1 MNTFK
6 LIIASPDGNKFSGEV
21 YKLDVRGSEGEL
33 AIMAGHIPFITSVV
47 AAPCAVWTDEETKKT
62 ARTNGGLLTVSADAV
77 TLTAGSFRFDEYNI
91 RC

>member
-33 AIMAGHIPFITSVV
+33 AIMAGHIPFVTSIVK
-47 AAPCAVWTDEETKKT
+47 APCVIWLDFDKKIT
-62 ARTNGGLLTVSADAV
+62 ATADGGLLTVGSGEV
-77 TLTAGSFRFDEYNI
+77 TLLSSSFEIDN
-91 RC
+91 